1 MRPILGEAA
10 DLYADLG
17 SQAAGFS
24 TFRNKQVVF
33 QEISRALLGLPCKRK
48 GVAGG
53 QRPPRWPGGADG
65 VPPPAVSVVGYG
77 NASGGHNSP
86 ISRPGGG
93 GAPIKGLYVFLDRHY
108 GSQPGGARSRLT
120 SLGALLSIALA

>member
-1 MRPILGEAA
+1 M
-10 DLYADLG
+10 
-17 SQAAGFS
+17 
-24 TFRNKQVVF
+24 
-33 QEISRALLGLPCKRK
+33 LGLPCKRK

-108 GSQPGGARSRLT
+108 GSQPGVCTLQIDEFRSTVVDSACLKMEAKDYHVPGT
-120 SLGALLSIALA
+120 DQKYGLK